1 MSFYDKK
8 NCLFQLGHDPQAVLD
23 SVKSTFQNSFRSF
36 GPQLLP
42 PHVSWSKNVVLSIL
56 VGHPP
61 HTTPT
66 MRIFQLHNC
75 KILTKNGHF
84 SRLFFGW
91 HGHPLPDRWH
101 PVVGLINGYL
111 DEGLVVPQPRL
122 ELTLRS
128 LLPWNWR
135 TARRTADFRSISEER
150 TQTLLY
156 LWVGSKAGGKLGWGS
171 AKKHVSRSL
180 GLI

>member
-1 MSFYDKK
+1 MVRCFTSLYDEKLFVPTWPQSSSSFVRSNRPFKTASGVLVHNSCLHICHGQKK
-8 NCLFQLGHDPQAVLD
+8 L
-23 SVKSTFQNSFRSF
+23 
-36 GPQLLP
+36 
-42 PHVSWSKNVVLSIL
+42 VLSIL

-75 KILTKNGHF
+75 KILTKKWSF
-84 SRLFFGW
+84 ITRPLGW
-91 HGHPLPDRWH
+91 HTPSPTDRWH

-135 TARRTADFRSISEER
+135 FTASKPRRLSFRISEER
-150 TQTLLY
+150 ICRLY
-156 LWVGSKAGGKLGWGS
+156 LSELGPKLGEN
-171 AKKHVSRSL
+171 
-180 GLI
+180 